1 MSKLG
6 FVMLVA
12 AATLSATAASAT
24 ARTIYDGR
32 WSVLIITD
40 RGNCDRG
47 YRYSIDISNGIVHYS
62 GDVVDFR
69 GRVASNGTVRV
80 VVSRGNQSASG
91 VGRLGRNF
99 GQGVWRGAA
108 TGEYCSGRWEAER
121 R

>member
-6 FVMLVA
+6 IMMLVA
-12 AATLSATAASAT
+12 AATLSGASAS

-47 YRYSIDISNGIVHYS
+47 YRYSIDIQNGLVYYS

-69 GRVASNGTVRV
+69 GRVARNGTVRV

-99 GQGVWRGAA
+99 GQGVWSGAA
-108 TGEYCSGRWEAER
+108 TGETCSGRWEAER